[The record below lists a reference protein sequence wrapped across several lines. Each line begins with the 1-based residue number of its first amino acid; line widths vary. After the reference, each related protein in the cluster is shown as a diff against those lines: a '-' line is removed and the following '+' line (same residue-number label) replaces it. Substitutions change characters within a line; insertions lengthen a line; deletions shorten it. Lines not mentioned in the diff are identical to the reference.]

1 MMKVRIAIDRRRP
14 ILTGRGVYGPVV
26 IDLDPSGLSPS
37 ELEALAAAKES
48 EGITDLTTLDD
59 ASSLPPD
66 IEPRLAEADDPLAAA
81 RAWLAA
87 RIAHAERLRTH
98 AQEETR
104 HATELRAEAEH
115 ETADYIAYWR
125 RQPAIHFIQRDSVD
139 GTVREVSA
147 LPMGGSGIPSL
158 PRSDQFADLHRQARD
173 ALASKLAEAR
183 EIIAGHE
190 DRSAE
195 PGREGG
201 ESAPAQRPSGT
212 VV

>member
-1 MMKVRIAIDRRRP
+1 MKVRIAIDRRRA
-14 ILTGRGVYGPVV
+14 ILTGRSLYGPVV
-26 IDLDPSGLSPS
+26 IDLDPSDLSPS
-37 ELEALAAAKES
+37 ERDALAAAKES

-59 ASSLPPD
+59 ESGLPPD

-87 RIAHAERLRTH
+87 RIAHAERLGVR
-98 AQEETR
+98 AQEEKR

-125 RQPAIHFIQRDSVD
+125 TQPAIRFIQRDSAD
-139 GTVREVSA
+139 GTVREVPA

-158 PRSDQFADLHRQARD
+158 PRSDQFADLHRQARA
-173 ALASKLAEAR
+173 ALASKLEEAR
-183 EIIAGHE
+183 EIIAGRE
-190 DRSAE
+190 PQSAE
-195 PGREGG
+195 ARREGG
-201 ESAPAQRPSGT
+201 EPAAAQRPSRT